1 MVKSDRL
8 KSDKVRSSEAGQKKL
23 RQAIK
28 DAGLTQETL
37 AKKAYVSV
45 DTVKRL
51 LGTKAC
57 PNGVERRMVQ
67 NIAEAVGIAPTDI
80 VDPKDWYGLPDLPEE
95 FAALIKDK
103 IETFCGRQFIF
114 KEFAEFCAEN
124 PCGYFIVVGDA
135 GTGKTAIAAK
145 YVSEHY
151 APCYFNILAEGR
163 NRPELFLKSIRQQ
176 LSDRYSLAD
185 AQQADL
191 PGLLAQASDRLSAN
205 ESLVIVVDAL
215 DEVNQEPGDNLLYL
229 PTTLPERVYFLL
241 TRRPYNLEK
250 KRLTVSPSLPVKEL
264 DVAASE
270 YFQFSREDVKAYIN
284 LWLDPAAD
292 LPFAK
297 DSKNAKAALKRWIE
311 QRQIAS
317 EEFAEQVAQKSENN
331 FMYLR
336 YVLPAI
342 ARGFY
347 DDLTLKQLPDGL
359 QEYYQTHWTR
369 MGMQKYEENKPTEL
383 MVLVLFTLVEIGTPI
398 TKEIIT
404 GVAGAE
410 ETEVEEVLEKWV
422 EYLKKQDIEAEL
434 CYSIYH
440 ASFLEFLKAKRELKP
455 TRSLFREVNERI
467 VAYLE
472 KAIELF

>member
-1 MVKSDRL
+1 ML
-8 KSDKVRSSEAGQKKL
+8 QSDKVRSSEAGQRKL

-28 DAGLTQETL
+28 DAGLTQEKL
-37 AKKAYVSV
+37 KDKASVSV

-51 LGTKAC
+51 LGTKPC
-57 PNGVERRMVQ
+57 PNGVERWAVK
-67 NIAEAVGIAPTDI
+67 NIAEVLGIAPTDI
-80 VDPKDWYGLPDLPEE
+80 VDSKDWDSLPELPEE

-114 KEFAEFCAEN
+114 KEFAEFCNDN
-124 PCGYFIVVGDA
+124 PCGYFTVVGDA

-145 YVSEHY
+145 YVSQHY
-151 APCYFNILAEGR
+151 VPCYFNILAEGR
-163 NRPELFLKSIRQQ
+163 NRPELFLRSIRQQ

-185 AQQADL
+185 VQQADL
-191 PGLLAQASDRLSAN
+191 PSLLAQASRKLSGN

-215 DEVNQEPGDNLLYL
+215 DEVSQEPGDNLLYL

-250 KRLTVSPSLPVKEL
+250 KRLTVSPGLPVKEL

-270 YFQFSREDVKAYIN
+270 YFDFSRADVKTYIN
-284 LWLDPAAD
+284 LWLDPAAN
-292 LPFAK
+292 LPSAK
-297 DSKNAKAALKRWIE
+297 DRKNAKAVLKRWIE
-311 QRQIAS
+311 QRQIAP

-369 MGMQKYEENKPTEL
+369 MGMEKYKDKSPTKL
-383 MVLVLFTLVEIGTPI
+383 MVLVLFVLVEIGTPI

-404 GVAGAE
+404 GVARAE
-410 ETEVEEVLEKWV
+410 DSEVDEVLAEWV
-422 EYLKKQDIEAEL
+422 EYLKEQHIEAEL

-440 ASFLEFLKAKRELKP
+440 ASFLDFLKAKRELKP
-455 TRSLFREVNERI
+455 TRSLFREANERI

-472 KAIELF
+472 KEIDLDGI

>member
-1 MVKSDRL
+1 MRKSCQVL
-8 KSDKVRSSEAGQKKL
+8 
-23 RQAIK
+23 
-28 DAGLTQETL
+28 
-37 AKKAYVSV
+37 
-45 DTVKRL
+45 
-51 LGTKAC
+51 
-57 PNGVERRMVQ
+57 
-67 NIAEAVGIAPTDI
+67 GIAPTDI
-80 VDPKDWYGLPDLPEE
+80 VDPKDWFGLPELPQE

-114 KEFAEFCAEN
+114 KEFAEFRQEN

-191 PGLLAQASDRLSAN
+191 PGLLAQASDRLSVN

-264 DVAASE
+264 DVAARE
-270 YFQFSREDVKAYIN
+270 YFQLSRADVKAYIN
-284 LWLDPAAD
+284 LWLDPAAN

-297 DSKNAKAALKRWIE
+297 DSKNANNAKNALKRWIE

-369 MGMQKYEENKPTEL
+369 MGMQQYNDKKPTEL
-383 MVLVLFTLVEIGTPI
+383 MVLVLFTFVEIGTPI

-410 ETEVEEVLEKWV
+410 ESEVEEVLAEWV
-422 EYLKKQDIEAEL
+422 EYLKEQDIEAEL

-455 TRSLFREVNERI
+455 TRGIFREVNKRI

-472 KAIELF
+472 KAIAS